1 MMNLSLIKRLR
12 YVVLIAMTCMVTGAI
27 FAQVQIGSGINYAAP
42 KPYKVA
48 GITVTG
54 ATINDV
60 QAIRMFAGIREGDEV
75 MIPGDRI
82 SKAIRNLWD
91 QHLFSE
97 VEVYAAEFR
106 GSEVYLVINV
116 KELPHLGAW
125 PIDGDISRG
134 EANSVRE
141 KLLDYLRSGQVVNE
155 NLKNTCVNII
165 RAHFSE
171 KGYYGVE
178 VNITESPDK
187 VMENAVALHII
198 ITKGQRMKVE
208 SIAFAGNEALP
219 DKRLKRT
226 LKNTKEQRWYRVFK
240 ASRYIEKEFDEDKD
254 KLIAVYN
261 KEGFRN
267 AKIIADSLSEI
278 SANRLK
284 IDISLN
290 EGKKFYFRNITFTG
304 NIKYRTGQLDSIL
317 NIKKGE
323 VYNLELLENR
333 LYFNPSGRDITALYQ
348 DDGYLSFQVYPFE
361 TLVGEDSIDVQ
372 IRMSEG
378 KQYRI
383 GRVIVTGNTKT
394 NDHVIYREVRTRPG
408 DLFNRSEIMRTQREL
423 AALGYFNPEAFN
435 VIPTQ
440 HPESGTVDLEYIVEE
455 KPSDQVELSGGWGGG
470 RVVGSLGLSFNNFSL
485 RNIFNGA
492 SYNPLPAGDGQRLSI
507 RAVTN
512 GLFYQ
517 SYQLSFTEP
526 WLGGRKPNSLSV
538 SAYHSVQT
546 NGQRKYED
554 GERNPDR
561 QSLFITGGTVSFGK
575 RLQKPDDYFN
585 VFAGLSYQHFELDK
599 FGSFF
604 SFTDGLS
611 NNLALTGT
619 IERNSTSDPI
629 FPTSGSQINF
639 STKLTLPYRSIGEAF
654 GNSYDYSA
662 MTDQERYRWVEYHK
676 WKFTAKWYTKLNNH
690 KTHNFVL
697 ATSAG
702 FGLLGT
708 YKPQLGEAPFE
719 RFYLGGVFL
728 SGFLLDGREI
738 VNLRGY
744 DDLSLTSPSD
754 RIGSPA
760 IAKYGFELRY
770 PLSTNPNAYIYTLA
784 FLEAGKTW
792 TNVREFNPFNVY
804 RSAGMGLRIF
814 LPMFGM
820 LGFDYGWRLDD
831 VESNPNMSKGQFHF
845 SIGMNM
851 GEL

>member
-1 MMNLSLIKRLR
+1 MRIPTLYRFLFLWLLLAALNGLH
-12 YVVLIAMTCMVTGAI
+12 
-27 FAQVQIGSGINYAAP
+27 AQVQIGKGVDYASP

-48 GITVTG
+48 GITITG

-82 SKAIRNLWD
+82 AKAIRNLWD

-106 GSEVYLVINV
+106 GNEVYLVIQV
-116 KELPHLGAW
+116 KELPRLGAW
-125 PIDGDISRG
+125 PINGDISRS
-134 EANSVRE
+134 EANAVRE

-155 NLKNTCVNII
+155 NLKNTCTNII
-165 RAHFSE
+165 KTHFAE
-171 KGYYGVE
+171 KGYHAVSVQIAEAPDE
-178 VNITESPDK
+178 V
-187 VMENAVALHII
+187 MANAVRLNFSIK
-198 ITKGQRMKVE
+198 KGAKMKLA
-208 SIAFAGNEALP
+208 SIDFAGNEALT

-226 LKNTKEQRWYRVFK
+226 LKNTKEQRWYRIFK
-240 ASRYIEKEFDEDKD
+240 ASRYISKEYEEDKG
-254 KLIAVYN
+254 KLLALYN

-267 AKIIADSLSEI
+267 AKIIADSLSVI
-278 SANRLK
+278 AANRLK
-284 IDISLN
+284 LDIAMS
-290 EGKKFYFRNITFTG
+290 EGKKFYFRNITFAG
-304 NIKYRTGQLDSIL
+304 NIKYRTGQLDSI
-317 NIKKGE
+317 IGIRKGE

-333 LYFNPSGRDITALYQ
+333 LYFNPAGRDITSLYQ
-348 DDGYLSFQVYPFE
+348 DDGYLSFQIYPFE

-383 GRVIVTGNTKT
+383 GSVSVTGNSKT
-394 NDHVIYREVRTRPG
+394 NDHVIFREIRTRPG

-435 VIPTQ
+435 VIPSQ
-440 HPESGTVDLEYIVEE
+440 NPESGTVDLQYVVEE
-455 KPSDQVELSGGWGGG
+455 KPSDQIELSGGWGGG
-470 RVVGSLGLSFNNFSL
+470 RVVGSLGLTFNNFSL
-485 RNIFNGA
+485 RNIFNGP
-492 SYNPLPAGDGQRLSI
+492 SWNPLPSGDGQRLSI

-512 GLFYQ
+512 GLFFQ

-526 WLGGRKPNSLSV
+526 WLGGKKPNSLSV

-546 NGQRKYED
+546 NGQRRFED
-554 GERNPDR
+554 GERNPNR

-585 VFAGLSYQHFELDK
+585 MFAGVSYQHFLLDK

-604 SFTDGLS
+604 SFTDGRS

-619 IERNSTSDPI
+619 LERNSTSDPI
-629 FPTSGSQINF
+629 FPTSGSQVNI
-639 STKLTLPYRSIGEAF
+639 SAKVTLPYRSIGEAL
-654 GNSYDYSA
+654 GNTYDYAS
-662 MTDQERYRWVEYHK
+662 MTDQDRFRWVEYHK
-676 WKFTAKWYTKLNNH
+676 WKFTAKWYTKLNKH

-697 ATSAG
+697 STSAG

-708 YKPQLGEAPFE
+708 YKSELGKAPFE

-744 DDLSLTSPSD
+744 DDLSLTAPSD
-754 RIGSPA
+754 RVGSPA
-760 IAKYGFELRY
+760 IAKYGVELRY

-792 TNVREFNPFNVY
+792 ANVSEFNPFNVY
-804 RSAGMGLRIF
+804 RSAGAGLRIF

-831 VESNPNMSKGQFHF
+831 PASNPAMSRGQFHF